1 MKLKT
6 KEQGVVLVI
15 TLIMLSVV
23 TLMAI
28 VFLGVSRRERATVT
42 VTTDHITA
50 KFAAE
55 AGMARA
61 QSEVVGRILS
71 SSNRFDFDYTV
82 STNFFDPDGYDTS
95 NFNFDPH
102 NVNYFLPNGD
112 PINDPYNQAVNI
124 GNQFYDPR
132 PPVFIENIE
141 YNPRLRQYVRD
152 IDFRFYLDF
161 NRNGRFDPTG
171 LLPDFNENNRQLL
184 DSESGLPVW
193 TRNVGDPQW
202 IGILEDPGMPHSAIN
217 RFIGRFAYIMIPEGR
232 TLDLNTIH
240 NQIKGDSNNQDYFVR
255 NQGIGPWEI
264 NLGAFLRDLNP
275 RIWTGY
281 QYAGPLNGAENT
293 GNSFRDA
300 FSILNYRRAN
310 RTLTSLNA
318 LANPSPLQMQ
328 QDFVDLFANGPYLL
342 NKPWLEQD
350 LADNSGGAWWGS
362 DFHRAFY
369 DVQELFTEAR
379 IPNAD
384 GQIDDQESISGRIK
398 IAPSFPDSS
407 TYDRYTYYRLISQ
420 LGTESIPDTESRSF
434 RLAIQD
440 NAPRLQEVRTNKI
453 HLNYDNHFDLQNN
466 QQHHQ
471 TNFVDWEPRELFMR
485 SAQRL
490 LMANITTNPPSFN
503 VRNEQGQ
510 QFTVPGANFHRVG
523 DTYVNRN
530 FSVTNIQ
537 VWPEI
542 VPGVNEYTANVHQ
555 LLQLAVNM
563 TDPVTQVTDE
573 RPLAQF
579 AGGNMDKFPL
589 VFRPRFAVREDG
601 SVSIDNFIEVT
612 NDAPAQMRRP
622 YRDLRFQAHRDIL
635 DPDDNVIGVPWVIAA
650 KKGLPNFNEYGVLTT
665 LELTRKLEINKTA
678 PNAPMNLWQ
687 TNQMVVLSISNMCGL
702 EAWNSYTNAYPRP
715 VQLRAQVQC
724 SMLVTNQLGRIL
736 ATNWF
741 APNETRLLPANEW
754 SGNDFVIPIQDT
766 AIPVPKSIYDYATGR
781 LIPTTLVPDNLFP
794 DRNIFPTPQIG
805 LAMTNRVQFYML
817 DEQTSRVLDYV
828 NLDNLVTRLDVT
840 EELLGAYGSGQSSP
854 VSNYGG
860 SGDSRMFWVTNRL
873 GNANVI
879 TAPTEGVI
887 NQIFTSL
894 DEIPV
899 SQQLWN
905 SFRARGTGR
914 DREESI
920 DLFRTFIGFPPK
932 FLSAQ
937 QLALAY
943 SRLNDPRKSFIR
955 QVPFTPSLKK
965 VIYNTWQ
972 ANDPLVHYTVEDLT
986 DLEGRAVRRELVD
999 PPDRALDGRIHN
1011 IDKVNTRYRPWPSG
1025 NGADVSEYNVAV
1037 KDPLIRSSDDWQ
1049 FPTNR
1054 FPNIGW
1060 LGRLHRGTPWQ
1071 TVYLKSA
1078 IGTDGAGRILNVTD
1092 LPQTSS
1098 PIGEG
1103 YPFQT
1108 LQGDLTVGFNDETDL
1123 VDGSRANIMAIA
1135 QRNWFNWSGSM
1146 GTHPTNDWKLL
1157 EQFTTALDDNA
1168 ARGLLSV
1175 NQPGLAAWSAVLS
1188 GVIVQ
1193 TNLTTPEVLNRDL
1206 DGVQQAQFRVRT
1218 VDPAGVQALPE
1229 NQNKPSQMLEMV
1241 NGPAGING
1249 VRQFFRNG
1257 RFQHLGEVLSAP
1269 ALTLQSPY
1277 LDWEDPVQYQTGI
1290 DDFAYERIPQQ
1301 ILSLLKA
1308 DEPRVT
1314 VYAFGQSLRPADQ
1327 SLRTDPE
1334 PPRLFNICTNY
1345 QVTGEY
1351 LFRRVVRFDGSI
1363 TNLQATVE
1371 SETVLPFD

>member
-1 MKLKT
+1 MKLRT

-28 VFLGVSRRERATVT
+28 VFLGVSRRERSTVT

-50 KFAAE
+50 KLAAE

-82 STNFFDPDGYDTS
+82 STNFFNPDGYNTS

-112 PINDPYNQAVNI
+112 PISDPYNQAVNI

-132 PPVFIENIE
+132 PPVFVEEIE
-141 YNPRLRQYVRD
+141 YSPRRRQFVRD

-171 LLPDFNENNRQLL
+171 LLPSLDEDSRQLI
-184 DSESGLPVW
+184 DTQSGLPVW

-202 IGILEDPGMPHSAIN
+202 IGILEDPGMPHSSTN

-240 NQIKGDSNNQDYFVR
+240 NQIKAESDTQDFFVR

-264 NLGAFLRDLNP
+264 NLGSFLRDLNP
-275 RIWTGY
+275 RIWTQY
-281 QYAGPLNGAENT
+281 QYAGPPPNGAQNT

-310 RTLTSLNA
+310 RPLTPLNV
-318 LANPSPLQMQ
+318 LANPTPLQMG
-328 QDFVDLFANGPYLL
+328 QDFVDMFGNGPYLRDQ
-342 NKPWLEQD
+342 NWLSLD
-350 LADNSGGAWWGS
+350 IADNTANGWWGS

-369 DVQELFTEAR
+369 DVQELFNETR
-379 IPNAD
+379 IPNAN
-384 GQIDDQESISGRIK
+384 GQIDDQESIAGRLK
-398 IAPSFPDSS
+398 IAPSFPTAT

-420 LGTESIPDTESRSF
+420 LGSESIPDTEARSF

-440 NAPRLQEVRTNKI
+440 NVPRLQEVRTNKI
-453 HLNYDNHFDLQNN
+453 HLNYDNYVDPSIFRSN
-466 QQHHQ
+466 HQ
-471 TNFVDWEPRELFMR
+471 TNFVDWQPRDLFML

-490 LMANITTNPPSFN
+490 LMANITTNPPPFTI
-503 VRNEQGQ
+503 RNAQNQ
-510 QFTVPGANFHRVG
+510 QISIAGTNFHRVG

-530 FSVTNIQ
+530 FSLTNIQ

-555 LLQLAVNM
+555 LLQLAANM
-563 TDPVTQVTDE
+563 TEPVTTN
-573 RPLAQF
+573 RPSARF
-579 AGGNMDKFPL
+579 AGESVERFPL
-589 VFRPRFAVREDG
+589 VFRPVFNVDDEGR
-601 SVSIDNFIEVT
+601 VSISNFIEVT
-612 NDAPAQMRRP
+612 NDAPTQLARP
-622 YRDLRFQAHRDIL
+622 YRDLNFQAHRDAL
-635 DPDDNVIGVPWVIAA
+635 QPDDNVLGIPWVIAA

-665 LELTRKLEINKTA
+665 LEMTRKLEINKTA

-702 EAWNSYTNAYPRP
+702 EAWNSYTNDFPRP
-715 VQLRAQVQC
+715 VRLHAQVQC

-736 ATNWF
+736 VNNTF
-741 APNETRLLPANEW
+741 APVPDNNLLPANEW
-754 SGNDFVIPIQDT
+754 QGNQFIVPIQDT
-766 AIPVPKSIYDYATGR
+766 AIPLPKSIYDHATSR

-794 DRNIFPTPQIG
+794 DRNIFPSPQIG
-805 LAMTNRVQFYML
+805 LAMTNRVQFYMI
-817 DEQTSRVLDYV
+817 DEQTQRVLDYV
-828 NLDNLVTRLDVT
+828 NLDNLVTRMDIT

-854 VSNYGG
+854 VANFGG
-860 SGDSRMFWVTNRL
+860 SGDSRMFWSTNRL
-873 GNANVI
+873 GNANTI
-879 TAPTEGVI
+879 NAPTEGVI

-920 DLFRTFIGFPPK
+920 DLFRTFLGFPPK

-937 QLALAY
+937 QLALGFQ
-943 SRLNDPRKSFIR
+943 RLNDPRKSFVR

-1011 IDKVNTRYRPWPSG
+1011 INKVNTRYRPWPSG
-1025 NGADVSEYNVAV
+1025 NGADVSEYNVAF
-1037 KDPLIRSSDDWQ
+1037 KDPLIRTSDDWQ

-1060 LGRLHRGTPWQ
+1060 LGRVHRGTPWQ

-1092 LPQTSS
+1092 LPQASS
-1098 PIGEG
+1098 PIAEG

-1108 LQGDLTVGFNDETDL
+1108 LDGDLNVGFAEDVGQ

-1135 QRNWFNWSGSM
+1135 QRNWMNWSGSM
-1146 GTHPTNDWKLL
+1146 GTHPTNDWKIL

-1188 GVIVQ
+1188 GVVVQ

-1206 DGVQQAQFRVRT
+1206 DGVQRAQFRART
-1218 VDPAGVQALPE
+1218 IEPAHLQALPQ
-1229 NQNKPSQMLEMV
+1229 NQNQPSQMISMV
-1241 NGPAGING
+1241 NGPNGING
-1249 VRQFFRNG
+1249 VRQFFPNG

-1277 LDWEDPVQYQTGI
+1277 LDWDDPVQYQSGI

-1314 VYAFGQSLRPADQ
+1314 IYAYGQSLRPADQ

>member
-1 MKLKT
+1 MKVKT

-50 KFAAE
+50 KLAAE

-61 QSEVVGRILS
+61 QSEIVGRILS

-82 STNFFDPDGYDTS
+82 STNFFNPDGYNAS

-112 PINDPYNQAVNI
+112 PIGDPYNQAVNI
-124 GNQFYDPR
+124 GNQFHDPR
-132 PPVFIENIE
+132 PPVYVEDIE
-141 YNPRLRQYVRD
+141 YNPRSRQYERQ

-161 NRNGRFDPTG
+161 NRNGRFEPTG
-171 LLPDFNENNRQLL
+171 LLPSFSEDNRQLT
-184 DSESGLPVW
+184 DSQSGLPVW

-202 IGILEDPGMPHSAIN
+202 VGILEDPGLPHSSTN
-217 RFIGRFAYIMIPEGR
+217 RFIGRFAYIVIPEGR

-240 NQIKGDSNNQDYFVR
+240 NQIKEINSQDSFVR

-264 NLGAFLRDLNP
+264 NLGSFLRDLNP
-275 RIWTGY
+275 RIWTQY
-281 QYAGPLNGAENT
+281 QYAGPLNGAGNA
-293 GNSFRDA
+293 GNSFSDA

-310 RTLTSLNA
+310 RPVTPLNA
-318 LANPSPLQMQ
+318 IANPTQMQ
-328 QDFVDLFANGPYLL
+328 MQRDYVDIFANGPYLQ
-342 NKPWLEQD
+342 NQNWLALD
-350 LADNSGGAWWGS
+350 VADNTANAWWGS
-362 DFHRAFY
+362 DFQRAFY
-369 DVQELFTEAR
+369 DVQELFNDGR
-379 IPNAD
+379 IPNAN
-384 GQIDDQESISGRIK
+384 GQFGSRESISGRVK
-398 IAPSFPDSS
+398 TAPALPSAS

-420 LGTESIPDTESRSF
+420 LGSESIPDTESRSY

-440 NAPRLQEVRTNKI
+440 NVPRLHEVRTKKI
-453 HLNYDNHFDLQNN
+453 HLNYDNRFEPQNGIFN
-466 QQHHQ
+466 HQ
-471 TNFVDWEPRELFMR
+471 TNFVDWQPRDLFMR

-490 LMANITTNPPSFN
+490 LMGNITTNPPPFN
-503 VRNEQGQ
+503 VRNAQGQ
-510 QFTVPGANFHRVG
+510 QISIAGTNFHRVG

-530 FSVTNIQ
+530 FSLTNIRL
-537 VWPEI
+537 WPEI

-555 LLQLAVNM
+555 LLQLAANM
-563 TDPVTQVTDE
+563 TEPVTTN
-573 RPLAQF
+573 RPSARF
-579 AGGNMDKFPL
+579 AGETVERLPL
-589 VFRPRFAVREDG
+589 VFRPRFNVSDEG
-601 SVSIDNFIEVT
+601 VVSISDFIEVT
-612 NDAPAQMRRP
+612 NDAPVQLQRP
-622 YRDLRFQAHRDIL
+622 FRDLKFQAQRDVL
-635 DPDDNVIGVPWVIAA
+635 QPDDNVLGIPWVIAA

-665 LELTRKLEINKTA
+665 LEMTRKLEINKTA
-678 PNAPMNLWQ
+678 PNAPMNAWR
-687 TNQMVVLSISNMCGL
+687 TNQMMVLSISNMCAL
-702 EAWNSYTNAYPRP
+702 EAWNSYTNDFPRP
-715 VQLRAQVQC
+715 IRLHAQVQC
-724 SMLVTNQLGRIL
+724 SMLLTNQLGRVL
-736 ATNWF
+736 VNSTF
-741 APNETRLLPANEW
+741 APAPDNNLLPANEW
-754 SGNDFVIPIQDT
+754 EGNQFVIPIQDT
-766 AIPVPKSIYDYATGR
+766 AIPVPKSIYEHTTGR

-794 DRNIFPTPQIG
+794 DRNIFPSPQIG
-805 LAMTNRVQFYML
+805 LAMTNRVQFYIL
-817 DEQTSRVLDYV
+817 DEQTQRILDYV

-840 EELLGAYGSGQSSP
+840 SELLGAYGSGQSSP
-854 VSNYGG
+854 ISNYGG
-860 SGDSRMFWVTNRL
+860 SGDSRMFWSTNRL
-873 GNANVI
+873 GNANTI
-879 TAPTEGVI
+879 HAPTEGVI

-920 DLFRTFIGFPPK
+920 DLFRTFLGFPPK
-932 FLSAQ
+932 FMSAQ
-937 QLALAY
+937 QLALAFQ
-943 SRLNDPRKSFIR
+943 RLKDPRKSFIR
-955 QVPFTPSLKK
+955 QVPFTPTLKK

-972 ANDPLVHYTVEDLT
+972 ANDPLVHYTVGDLT
-986 DLEGRAVRRELVD
+986 DLEGRAVRSELVD

-1011 IDKVNTRYRPWPSG
+1011 IEKINTRYRPWPSG
-1025 NGADVSEYNVAV
+1025 AGADVSEYNVAF
-1037 KDPLIRSSDDWQ
+1037 KDPLIRRSDDWQ

-1054 FPNIGW
+1054 YPNIGW
-1060 LGRLHRGTPWQ
+1060 LGRVHRGTPWQ

-1092 LPQTSS
+1092 LPLASS
-1098 PIGEG
+1098 PLAEG

-1108 LQGDLTVGFNDETDL
+1108 LDGDLNVGFSDE
-1123 VDGSRANIMAIA
+1123 VGQIDGARANVMAIA
-1135 QRNWFNWSGSM
+1135 QRNWMNWSGSM
-1146 GTHPTNDWKLL
+1146 GTHPTNDWKIL
-1157 EQFTTALDDNA
+1157 EHFTTALDDNA

-1188 GVIVQ
+1188 GVVVQ
-1193 TNLTTPEVLNRDL
+1193 TNSSTAEVLNRDL
-1206 DGVQQAQFRVRT
+1206 DGIQQARFRAQT
-1218 VDPAGVQALPE
+1218 IQPAGLQALPQ
-1229 NQNKPSQMLEMV
+1229 NQNQPSQMSSIV
-1241 NGPAGING
+1241 NGRSGING
-1249 VRQFFRNG
+1249 VRRFFRNG
-1257 RFQHLGEVLSAP
+1257 RFQHLGDVLSAP

-1277 LDWEDPVQYQTGI
+1277 LDWEDLAQYQSGI

-1314 VYAFGQSLRPADQ
+1314 IYAYGQSLRPADQ

-1351 LFRRVVRFDGSI
+1351 LFRRVVRYDGSI

-1371 SETVLPFD
+1371 SETLLPFD